1 MNGLEAPISGSRP
14 VFSGT
19 FDNSALS
26 YSKLAASWMF
36 MGLVIARAQ
45 DPFEIHVYE
54 YETLKPAAFTLEQH
68 LNYWAVGSKQ
78 FDGTVAPTND
88 QLHMTYEL
96 TGGITEQISLGFM
109 ELNGVRPGG
118 PGLEYAGWR
127 VLPHF
132 YVPKTWHWPV
142 DTGLVVEF
150 SFVRPTYAADSRH
163 VEIRPILE
171 RHFGSFQL
179 DFNPV
184 FARAFH
190 GPGVRDGWEF
200 EPAARVAYGDR
211 RVVPYLEWYSEL
223 GSQKVHQF
231 FPGVDL
237 KFRENLLWS
246 LGVGV
251 GATSNE
257 PRLVYKSRLE
267 FSFGRR

>member
-1 MNGLEAPISGSRP
+1 MNGSQP
-14 VFSGT
+14 VFSG
-19 FDNSALS
+19 NR
-26 YSKLAASWMF
+26 SKLVALWLLAGW
-36 MGLVIARAQ
+36 VTAHAQ

-54 YETLKPAAFTLEQH
+54 YEALKPAEFTLEQH

-78 FDGTVAPTND
+78 ADGTVAPTND

-96 TGGITEQISLGFM
+96 TGGITDQISLGFM
-109 ELNGVRPGG
+109 ELNAVRPGG
-118 PGLEYAGWR
+118 SGLEYAGWR
-127 VLPHF
+127 ILPHF
-132 YVPKTWHWPV
+132 YVPKDWHLPF
-142 DTGLVVEF
+142 DAGLVVEF
-150 SFVRPTYAADSRH
+150 SFVRPTYAADSGH
-163 VEIRPILE
+163 VEVRPILE
-171 RHFGSFQL
+171 RHWGSFQV

-190 GPGVRDGWEF
+190 GPGVRDGWDF
-200 EPAARVAYGDR
+200 EPAARVAYGDSDVK

-231 FPGVDL
+231 FPGVDVKL
-237 KFRENLLWS
+237 RENLLWS

-251 GATSNE
+251 GATSVE

>member
-1 MNGLEAPISGSRP
+1 MFAGLM
-14 VFSGT
+14 T
-19 FDNSALS
+19 
-26 YSKLAASWMF
+26 
-36 MGLVIARAQ
+36 ARAQ

-54 YETLKPAAFTLEQH
+54 YETLKPAQFTIEQH

-96 TGGITEQISLGFM
+96 TGGVTDQISLGFM
-109 ELNGVRPGG
+109 ELNGVRPDG

-132 YVPKTWHWPV
+132 YVPKSWNLPV
-142 DTGLVVEF
+142 DIGLVTEF
-150 SFVRPTYAADSRH
+150 SFVRPIYAADSRH

-171 RHFGSFQL
+171 RRFGEFQV

-184 FARAFH
+184 FARALH
-190 GPGVRDGWEF
+190 GPGVRDGWDF
-200 EPAARVAYGDR
+200 EPAARVAYGDSD
-211 RVVPYLEWYSEL
+211 VKKLVPYLEWYSEL
-223 GSQKVHQF
+223 GCLPELLPGSQQLHQL
-231 FPGVDL
+231 FPGVDW
-237 KFRENLLWS
+237 KVRENLLWS

-251 GATSNE
+251 GATSIE

-267 FSFGRR
+267 FSFGRGK

>member
-1 MNGLEAPISGSRP
+1 MSGLEAAMNGSQP
-14 VFSGT
+14 VFSG
-19 FDNSALS
+19 NC
-26 YSKLAASWMF
+26 SKLIALWLLAGW
-36 MGLVIARAQ
+36 VTARAQ

-54 YETLKPAAFTLEQH
+54 YETLKPAEFTLEQH

-78 FDGTVAPTND
+78 FEGTVAPTND

-96 TGGITEQISLGFM
+96 TGGITDQISLGFM
-109 ELNGVRPGG
+109 ELNAVRPGG
-118 PGLEYAGWR
+118 SGLEYAGWR
-127 VLPHF
+127 ILPHF
-132 YVPKTWHWPV
+132 YVPKDWHLPV
-142 DTGLVVEF
+142 DAGLVVEF
-150 SFVRPTYAADSRH
+150 SFVRPTYTADSRH

-171 RHFGSFQL
+171 RRWGSFQF

-184 FARAFH
+184 FARSFH

-200 EPAARVAYGDR
+200 EPAARVAYGDSDVKQ
-211 RVVPYLEWYSEL
+211 VVPYLEWYSEL

-237 KFRENLLWS
+237 KLRENLLWS

-251 GATSNE
+251 GATSVE